1 MKKVFLFLFI
11 SAIASTVSSAAEKK
25 FITKKQFI
33 DSNIKKLEQQFNAI
47 DSNKDGKMTP
57 AEERAYVQKVQK
69 ARLLRRNLAILAD
82 INKDGKV
89 SKEEEK
95 KLLIKIDVNKD
106 GSATP
111 KEQENYYNKNKPK
124 KWLNTAFNNNYNS
137 TYKKHIIK

>member
-1 MKKVFLFLFI
+1 MKKIFLILFI
-11 SAIASTVSSAAEKK
+11 SAVASTVSLAAEKK

-33 DSNIKKLEQQFNAI
+33 DSNVKKLERQFSAI

-95 KLLIKIDVNKD
+95 KLLIKMDVNKD
-106 GSATP
+106 GSVTP

-124 KWLNTAFNNNYNS
+124 KNN
-137 TYKKHIIK
+137 

>member
-1 MKKVFLFLFI
+1 MKKIFLILFV
-11 SAIASTVSSAAEKK
+11 SVVASTALLAAEKK
-25 FITKKQFI
+25 SITKKEFI

-82 INKDGKV
+82 TDKDGKI

-95 KLLIKIDVNKD
+95 KLLTKMDVNKD
-106 GSATP
+106 GSVTP
-111 KEQENYYNKNKPK
+111 IEQENYYNKNKTK
-124 KWLNTAFNNNYNS
+124 KN
-137 TYKKHIIK
+137 